1 LANEE
6 IHAGDDAER
15 LTELSSCP
23 VCGKP
28 VRLASEELLRTA
40 FDCIKEE
47 TRQLLGLC
55 ERCRRREVQRKLIA
69 ASGDGKAK
77 KRTTNLL

>member
-1 LANEE
+1 M
-6 IHAGDDAER
+6 HASDDAER
-15 LTELSSCP
+15 QTGQSSCP

-40 FDCIKEE
+40 FGSIKEE
-47 TRQLLGLC
+47 TRQLLRLC
-55 ERCRRREVQRKLIA
+55 ERCRRRELQQKLIA

-77 KRTTNLL
+77 KRTANLL